1 MEEENVVE
9 GRSMKSMISRF
20 RNTIIGKI
28 KSYDLTQEQIS
39 LFRKRIRDDD
49 NLEEEEVQKRWKYTT
64 PEDKAILSYITKN
77 QEYAR
82 VGSKKLWKEME
93 KENVLE
99 GRGWLSMMNRFR
111 KIMENV
117 GSYDLTEEQIS
128 SLKKKSVVKGKEDEM
143 MDMGEKED
151 EEDNLAMGMDETG
164 IEDGEEME
172 DDVGEVYTEDEEEVD
187 DPEEEGESEGMSE
200 EEEEKEMEG
209 GKDLHG
215 EEETEEEN
223 FSKDD
228 DKEYSEDEDDEEDEP
243 HKAYILVDF

>member
-1 MEEENVVE
+1 
-9 GRSMKSMISRF
+9 MKSMISRF
-20 RNTIIGKI
+20 RNTISGKI

-39 LFRKRIRDDD
+39 LFRKRIRDAD
-49 NLEEEEVQKRWKYTT
+49 NLEEEEVQKNQKKWKYTT
-64 PEDKAILSYITKN
+64 TEDKAILSYITTN

-82 VGSKKLWKEME
+82 VGSSKLWKEME

-128 SLKKKSVVKGKEDEM
+128 SLKKKLVVKDKEEELIDV
-143 MDMGEKED
+143 GEKED
-151 EEDNLAMGMDETG
+151 EEDNMSMGMDETG
-164 IEDGEEME
+164 IENEEEME
-172 DDVGEVYTEDEEEVD
+172 DDVGEVCTEDEEEVD
-187 DPEEEGESEGMSE
+187 DPEGDRESGGMSE
-200 EEEEKEMEG
+200 EEEEEEE
-209 GKDLHG
+209 KDLHG
-215 EEETEEEN
+215 EEEMEEDN

-243 HKAYILVDF
+243 YKAYILVDF